1 MAAEKPAGGGAGDEG
16 SGVAEL
22 EDLEEEL
29 RQQMH
34 LDRAALMCPFTSS
47 TNEHTYSNLQFVC
60 DPMIVVIQTCLCKNR
75 I

>member
-47 TNEHTYSNLQFVC
+47 TN
-60 DPMIVVIQTCLCKNR
+60 
-75 I
+75 